1 MTRATRQFARL
12 LNGLGTALLFLAV
25 ALCLAFVILPPF
37 LDVRYYDGP
46 VSGHYDGARFHN
58 PDGVIRPPGG
68 GDRLRSG
75 SILRWLIGPGERP
88 EWPESVAVGVDRP
101 PARVNAPGAMRA
113 VWVGH
118 ATMLIQT
125 QGLNILTDPIW
136 SDHPSPLPP
145 IGPKRVMKPGI
156 DFAALPRIDL
166 VLISHNHYDHLD
178 LPTLKRLWARDRPL
192 IVTGLGNDSLLR
204 ANGIAAQA
212 RDWGGVVPVRP
223 GVSVH
228 VTRSHHW
235 STRWGTDRS
244 RALWSSFVVT
254 LPGGNIF
261 FAGDTGAG
269 DMKWPAEAARLGP
282 VRLAIIPIGSFRFRP
297 DEMVI
302 DAHIGPREAV
312 QAFEGLGAATAI
324 PIHWGTFRLSY
335 EAWDTP
341 PRMLDLFR
349 RCAGIPRRA
358 FAPVRAGQP
367 VEVPPYAAPVRGK
380 PEAGPAQCR
389 DGSAELNAL
398 K

>member
-1 MTRATRQFARL
+1 MNVTNLLTGWLRRL
-12 LNGLGTALLFLAV
+12 GIALLFLLI
-25 ALCLAFVILPPF
+25 ALSLAIVLIPPF
-37 LDVRYYDGP
+37 LDFRYYAGP
-46 VSGHYDGARFHN
+46 SSGHYDGDRFAN
-58 PDGVIRPPGG
+58 PDGVIQMPGAN
-68 GDRLRSG
+68 DRQRSG
-75 SILRWLIGPGERP
+75 SIMRWLLGPGERP
-88 EWPESVAVGVDRP
+88 EWPTSVAISTDRP
-101 PARVNAPGAMRA
+101 PPNVTAPGAMRA

-118 ATMLIQT
+118 ATVLVQT
-125 QGLNILTDPIW
+125 QGLNILTDPVW
-136 SDHPSPLPP
+136 SDYASPFPP

-166 VLISHNHYDHLD
+166 ILISHNHYDHLD
-178 LPTLKRLWARDRPL
+178 LPTLKKLWARDHPL

-204 ANGIAAQA
+204 ANGITAQA

-223 GVSVH
+223 GVAVH

-282 VRLAIIPIGSFRFRP
+282 VRLALIPIGSFRFQP
-297 DEMVI
+297 GEMAI

-312 QAFEGLGAATAI
+312 QVYKDLGAATAI

-349 RCAGIPRRA
+349 RCAGIPARSLM
-358 FAPVRAGQP
+358 PVRAGQP
-367 VEVPPYAAPVRGK
+367 LDVPPYGKPVFGK
-380 PEAGPAQCR
+380 PEADPEQCR

>member
-1 MTRATRQFARL
+1 MNVTNLLTGWLRRL
-12 LNGLGTALLFLAV
+12 GIALLFLLI
-25 ALCLAFVILPPF
+25 ALCLAIVLIPPF
-37 LDVRYYDGP
+37 LDFRYYAGP
-46 VSGHYDGARFHN
+46 LSGHYDGDRFAN
-58 PDGVIRPPGG
+58 PDGAIQMPGAN
-68 GDRLRSG
+68 DRQRSG
-75 SILRWLIGPGERP
+75 SIMRWLLGPGERP
-88 EWPESVAVGVDRP
+88 EWPTSVAISTDRP
-101 PARVNAPGAMRA
+101 PSKVAAPGAMRA

-118 ATMLIQT
+118 ATVLVQT
-125 QGLNILTDPIW
+125 QGLNILTDPVW
-136 SDHPSPLPP
+136 SDYASPFPP

-166 VLISHNHYDHLD
+166 VLLSHNHYDHFD
-178 LPTLKRLWARDRPL
+178 LPTLKRLWARDHPL

-204 ANGIAAQA
+204 ANGITAQA

-223 GVSVH
+223 GVAVH

-254 LPGGNIF
+254 LSGGNIF

-282 VRLAIIPIGSFRFRP
+282 VRLALIPIGSFRFQP
-297 DEMVI
+297 GKMAI

-312 QAFEGLGAATAI
+312 QVYKDLGAATAI

-349 RCAGIPRRA
+349 RCAGIPARA
-358 FAPVRAGQP
+358 FMPVRAGQP
-367 VEVPPYAAPVRGK
+367 LDVPPYGKPASGK
-380 PEAGPAQCR
+380 PEADPAQCR

>member
-1 MTRATRQFARL
+1 MTFSPTTFL
-12 LNGLGTALLFLAV
+12 KYLTTFIFFLAV
-25 ALCLAFVILPPF
+25 AFCLALVIVPPF

-46 VSGHYDGARFHN
+46 SSGHYDGERFAN
-58 PDGVIRPPGG
+58 PDGVIRMPGG
-68 GDRLRSG
+68 GDRVRSG
-75 SILRWLIGPGERP
+75 SIMRWLLGPGERP
-88 EWPESVAVGVDRP
+88 EWPASVAVATDRP
-101 PARVNAPGAMRA
+101 PMRVTAPGAMRV

-118 ATMLIQT
+118 ATVLVQT
-125 QGLNILTDPIW
+125 QGINILTDPIW
-136 SDHPSPLPP
+136 SDYASPIPP
-145 IGPKRVMKPGI
+145 VGPKRVMKPGV

-166 VLISHNHYDHLD
+166 VLLSHNHYDHLD
-178 LPTLKRLWARDRPL
+178 LPTLKRLWVRDGPL

-212 RDWGGVVPVRP
+212 RDWGGAVPVRP
-223 GVSVH
+223 GVTVH

-269 DMKWPAEAARLGP
+269 DMQWPAGAARLGP
-282 VRLAIIPIGSFRFRP
+282 VRLALIPIGSFRFQP
-297 DEMVI
+297 GEMQI

-312 QAFEGLGAATAI
+312 QAFEGLGATTAI

-349 RCAGIPRRA
+349 RCAGISKRA

-367 VEVPPYAAPVRGK
+367 LDVPPYAVPVRGQ
-380 PEAGPAQCR
+380 PEVGPAQCR
-389 DGSAELNAL
+389 DGSAELRSL
-398 K
+398 L

>member
-1 MTRATRQFARL
+1 MTDFLARWLKRLATC
-12 LNGLGTALLFLAV
+12 LLFFVTAF
-25 ALCLAFVILPPF
+25 CLGLVIIPPF

-46 VSGHYDGARFHN
+46 LSGHYDGDRFAN
-58 PDGVIRPPGG
+58 PDGVIRMPGG
-68 GDRLRSG
+68 NDRQRSG
-75 SILRWLIGPGERP
+75 SIMRWLLGPDKRP
-88 EWPESVAVGVDRP
+88 AWPASVAVGVDHP
-101 PARVNAPGAMRA
+101 PARVAAPGAMRA

-118 ATMLIQT
+118 ATVLVQT
-125 QGLNILTDPIW
+125 QGLNILTDPVW
-136 SDHPSPLPP
+136 SDYASPFPP

-178 LPTLKRLWARDRPL
+178 LPTLKRLWTRDRPV

-204 ANGIAAQA
+204 ANGIVAQA
-212 RDWGGVVPVRP
+212 RDWGGVVPLRP
-223 GVSVH
+223 GIAVH

-269 DMKWPAEAARLGP
+269 DMQWPAEAARLGP
-282 VRLAIIPIGSFRFRP
+282 VRLALIPIGSFRFKP
-297 DEMVI
+297 SEMAI

-312 QAFEGLGAATAI
+312 TAFERLGASTAI

-341 PRMLDLFR
+341 PLMLDLFR
-349 RCAGIPRRA
+349 RCAGIPDRA

-367 VEVPPYAAPVRGK
+367 VDVPPYATPVVGQPK
-380 PEAGPAQCR
+380 ADPAQCR
-389 DGSAELNAL
+389 DGSAELKKL
-398 K
+398 Q

>member
-1 MTRATRQFARL
+1 MARL
-12 LNGLGTALLFLAV
+12 LIGTLKGAGTALLFLIIAF
-25 ALCLAFVILPPF
+25 CLVLTIAPPF
-37 LDVRYYDGP
+37 LDVRYYAGP
-46 VSGHYDGARFHN
+46 VSGHYDGDRFAN
-58 PDGVIRPPGG
+58 PDGAIQPPGG

-75 SILRWLIGPGERP
+75 SPMRWLLGPGARP
-88 EWPESVAVGVDRP
+88 EWPQSVAIGTDRP
-101 PARVNAPGAMRA
+101 PVRVTAPGAMRA

-118 ATMLIQT
+118 ATMLVQT

-136 SDHPSPLPP
+136 SDYATPFPP
-145 IGPKRVMKPGI
+145 VGPKRVMKPGI

-166 VLISHNHYDHLD
+166 ILISHNHYDHLD

-282 VRLAIIPIGSFRFRP
+282 VRLAIIPIGSFRFTP
-297 DEMVI
+297 GEMAI

-312 QAFEGLGAATAI
+312 QVFEGLGATTAI

-335 EAWDTP
+335 EGWDTP

-349 RCAGIPRRA
+349 RCAGIPAHA
-358 FAPVRAGQP
+358 FAPVRAGMA
-367 VEVPPYAAPVRGK
+367 VDVPPYAAPVRGR
-380 PEAGPAQCR
+380 PEASPAQCR
-389 DGSAELNAL
+389 DGSPELNAL